1 MMMITT
7 TDDEARRGDDTD
19 ALPSLP
25 ERRRRRVFSA
35 AMSRRRRFEMH
46 GLIITLNEVLR
57 HTNVFSLCSQGGVGG
72 SRWALPRPG
81 TRDITRQIHRP
92 ARAFFFSV
100 V

>member
-1 MMMITT
+1 MMMTT

-25 ERRRRRVFSA
+25 ERRRRRVF
-35 AMSRRRRFEMH
+35 RRRCHDGDDSRCTD
-46 GLIITLNEVLR
+46 LLLLLNEVLR

-72 SRWALPRPG
+72 GRWALPRPG

-100 V
+100 A